1 MYEQIGYNNKMNMS
15 VDWSANL
22 LRPIVQ
28 KLGTACT
35 CEVGKNWPKIN
46 CPIISPNNA
55 NTQKSDILLDF
66 RPGCRTEYK
75 CEQKEKYPS
84 SFADVWQP

>member
-1 MYEQIGYNNKMNMS
+1 MYEQIGCSNKMNMS

-28 KLGTACT
+28 KIGTACT
-35 CEVGKNWPKIN
+35 CEVGKIWPKIN

-55 NTQKSDILLDF
+55 NTQKVGHS
-66 RPGCRTEYK
+66 PGF
-75 CEQKEKYPS
+75 S
-84 SFADVWQP
+84 SCLPHRV